1 MCCCAQVHGAL
12 LSGRDAAHRLLEA
25 AEAERRHNGGATNA
39 GMRHGIR
46 SGTGDAAPPS
56 RYLRTYR
63 KRLLRLLGQ
72 QDEDDD
78 EGEDD
83 AGVFEWDRNP

>member
-1 MCCCAQVHGAL
+1 
-12 LSGRDAAHRLLEA
+12 
-25 AEAERRHNGGATNA
+25 
-39 GMRHGIR
+39 MRHGIR